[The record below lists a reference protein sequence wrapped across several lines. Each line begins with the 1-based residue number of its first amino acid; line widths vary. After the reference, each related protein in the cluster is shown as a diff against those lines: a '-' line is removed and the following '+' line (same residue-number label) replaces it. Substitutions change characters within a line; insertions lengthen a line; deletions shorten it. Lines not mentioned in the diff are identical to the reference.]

1 MKRTTTLELPATL
14 RRGTQKAISI
24 FASLALAVSMM
35 GAPAFAD
42 AGEEEAVTDNVQ
54 QQGEAPATLEEAP
67 EAEAEEVN
75 LNPGWTKVTDEDD
88 QASGEDGADAE
99 EGVAPESDAPGD
111 TEASSDAEATE
122 ADAAQNLIYVDV
134 TDARPF
140 KAATAPVFSVA
151 LSNRGHQNIYT
162 APTAV
167 GYRGSYTYEAVVPG
181 TYTLTVQSE
190 GFATY
195 TQKIEVTDGA
205 ARSYTVK
212 LNAWDQTEAVGA
224 PQAGIIY
231 YGDVT
236 SDYAINENDVD
247 DMITALHAGMDVSAD
262 VACDLNGD
270 GALTLA
276 DLQVLAEGYQKGVVE
291 SEAPSKLRVTGATVS
306 EGTTVAPDS
315 QIQAVSG
322 VVGNPDETT
331 SLKLSSNS
339 GAISEENPVI
349 IELNSLQDQ
358 LDGEEVSCI
367 AVKPPVYTNS
377 AGAYEV
383 HPHAVA
389 AGEATVLYDDENG
402 NPHEAVLP
410 FQNEAASSALANM
423 ARSLGLLPEKAYA
436 DGVNAQFD
444 GAGNL
449 IINFGSRVAIK
460 KVTLKVTA
468 TQATDGNLNLAE
480 ISSVEFLN
488 GTEDLIAPPVM
499 NIPQNVKA
507 EAGSKQFT
515 VSWNAEPNVTGYEVS
530 IVDPTVQGAN
540 EHILSTKNTSLEVT
554 SYKYG
559 NKGKV
564 ENGHTYTVKVQSTN
578 GTWRSGWSVPITVTP
593 EATKVPDKPE
603 SVKAKGGYKT
613 ITVSWKVMGD
623 TDSHILYWRKQG
635 DTAWQSVSGIESGS
649 YQLTGLE
656 DVTTYEAYVVGV
668 NKIGNSAPS
677 NTVAA
682 KTETIAPAELPN
694 YKLINTKDANGR
706 YLTGISSARV
716 ISAGMVDSPLDGANG
731 TALGLFDD
739 DYTSYA
745 KKTDWDLGCSYNVG
759 SHGVEVTF
767 DGVKEIG
774 FISYAAS
781 SVNIDY
787 SGVVVHASTG
797 GSTWQRVSNVSFT
810 QQKCANGRTYTL
822 IKLGG
827 GLRADKVLIGM
838 QRYPRLIDIA
848 EMRFHGYDSIEDE
861 VNALY
866 ADEMHIQL
874 AEGVD
879 EARINELDT
888 RLNTPDA
895 DGNYYPYKS
904 AVQLDLDFARQ
915 LLADE
920 QAGLSEVISVHT
932 DISPAAD
939 SGKNLGIGGLNSW
952 QPLGKV
958 AAAGDQ
964 LILYA
969 SSRNASASS
978 KIQLYVGQQYPES
991 SDAPTYGGTFVQ
1003 GQRIIYTVPEK
1014 VNDVGKEHGGPLYVQ
1029 YTGNNPNEEWYIRVM
1044 GAHTIPTLDLHGVTD
1059 HEKRVTKAEAYVTEL
1074 DKTLALLDASAAS
1087 EADHRS
1093 AHLAE
1098 SKLVVD
1104 KVPQDAINPS
1114 VDCAYNVRNCI
1125 HNATELMTDSMLY
1138 SVPASQVAK
1147 SCTGSTLRERAESLI
1162 THMDGS
1168 EQMFKLFYQHKGL
1181 MEPGSGVAKTNEVSS
1196 QHLNIRCMVMFAG
1209 AFMYAAGNHIGV
1221 DFPESGN
1228 FVILH
1233 PISEA
1238 AMQPGATKQAGD
1250 GYYFGWGTAHEIGH
1264 NINNSR
1270 YAYAEVTNNY
1280 FAQLCKMINDGTT
1293 RFNYDTVYDRVT
1305 SGATGRTGSV
1315 FTQLAMYWQLMLAHD
1330 ANEVYTLYSD
1340 YATLQAN
1347 RFFARVDGY
1356 ARNPASAPAP
1366 NGVELMV
1373 NAGESQNIIRLA
1385 SAAAGKDLT
1394 AFFTS
1399 WGLVPNAETTQY
1411 ISQFPK
1417 EERALQYVNDDAVK
1431 WARANAG
1438 APKVAGQDMVA
1449 VTASQQN
1456 SKVTLTLGAKDAS
1469 YAPSLIGY
1477 ELTRVTYASGKAQ
1490 REVIGFARADGA
1502 GAATFVDD
1510 AAYLGNRA
1518 VSYEVKAVD
1527 KFLNYSVAAPTQQV
1541 KLNGDGRYTP
1551 TEWSVETNMVAAGA
1565 EEESAEQV
1573 EREASVEG
1581 ESDAQC
1587 PSEAAADAAK
1597 PIDVVLTGEGS
1608 FTGKTVDV
1616 KDVPAGTPSVLIDM
1630 KRVNEVASVR
1640 YVPGEGAAIGDY
1652 VIETSTN
1659 GLSFTKVAEG
1669 TFNVNGE
1676 GYADVF
1682 FTGRKQEGSLNNWI
1696 CTESARYVR
1705 ITAPGQER
1713 KDLSIQEIS
1722 VFGPSGDNIDFT
1734 AVEGQEDVKAIGVLS
1749 EAFSLG
1755 KNEEGVEQEIPAGS
1769 IIFTGA
1775 VKGNPAYNVMVLYDE
1790 AGTIVG
1796 GTIDG
1801 ADGEKILQADQVL
1814 LADLPDGSLIGDTAD
1829 GRWVYWIA
1837 PDAELPA
1844 KVRAELYRVND
1855 AYTNVGQRL
1864 VADTVFVE
1872 VPASLPSITLKSST
1886 QGN

>member
-1 MKRTTTLELPATL
+1 MKRTTAFELPAAL
-14 RRGTQKAISI
+14 RRTGKKAVSV

-35 GAPAFAD
+35 GAPAYAD
-42 AGEEEAVTDNVQ
+42 TGEDEAAAEDAQ
-54 QQGEAPATLEEAP
+54 Q
-67 EAEAEEVN
+67 EEVATTPDASSETPEEVDRN
-75 LNPGWTKVTDEDD
+75 LGWTKVTPEDD
-88 QASGEDGADAE
+88 GSAEGGDA
-99 EGVAPESDAPGD
+99 AAQDDAPGGTVLPSD
-111 TEASSDAEATE
+111 PGTASIG
-122 ADAAQNLIYVDV
+122 AAQSIIYIDV

-140 KAATAPVFSVA
+140 QAATAPTFSVA
-151 LSNRGHQNIYT
+151 LSNRGHNTINTQSVNG
-162 APTAV
+162 
-167 GYRGSYTYEAVVPG
+167 GYRGSYTYEAVEPG
-181 TYTLTVQSE
+181 EYTVTVE
-190 GFATY
+190 ADGFATY
-195 TQKIEVTDGA
+195 VQQVSVAEGVVRA
-205 ARSYTVK
+205 YTVK
-212 LNAWDQTEAVGA
+212 INAWDQTEAAGA
-224 PQAGIIY
+224 PQAGVIY

-236 SDYAINENDVD
+236 GDHDINKEDVD
-247 DMITALHAGMDVSAD
+247 DVITALHEGMDVAAASS
-262 VACDLNGD
+262 CDLTGD
-270 GALTLA
+270 GAITLA
-276 DLQVLAEGYQKGVVE
+276 DLQLLADGYNKEAVT
-291 SEAPSKLRVTGATVS
+291 SEVSPKLRVTGAAAG
-306 EGTTVAPDS
+306 EGTEVASGS
-315 QIQAVSG
+315 QIQDVSS
-322 VVGNPDETT
+322 VVGNPDESA
-331 SLKLSSNS
+331 SLKLAPSN

-349 IELNSLQDQ
+349 IELNDLQDQ
-358 LDGEEVSCI
+358 LAGEEISCI
-367 AVKPPVYTNS
+367 AVKPPVHTNS

-389 AGEATVLYDDENG
+389 AGEATVVYDDENG
-402 NPHEAVLP
+402 KEQTETLP
-410 FQNEAASSALANM
+410 FQSASASSALANL
-423 ARSLGLLPEKAYA
+423 ARSLGLMPEKAFA
-436 DGVNAQFD
+436 DGAKAQFD
-444 GAGNL
+444 AAGNL
-449 IINFGSRVAIK
+449 IIDFGKKIAIK

-468 TQATDGNLNLAE
+468 TQASDGNLNLAE

-507 EAGSKQFT
+507 EAGSKEFT
-515 VSWNAEPNVTGYEVS
+515 VSWNPESNVTGYEISV
-530 IVDPTVQGAN
+530 VDPTVQGDN
-540 EHILSTKNTSLEVT
+540 EQIFSTKSTSMVINA
-554 SYKYG
+554 YKYG
-559 NKGKV
+559 QKGKV
-564 ENGHTYTVKVQSTN
+564 ENGHKYTVKVQSTN

-635 DTAWQSVSGIESGS
+635 DTAWQSVSGIENGS

-682 KTETIAPAELPN
+682 KTETIAPAELPT

-706 YLTGISSARV
+706 YLTGITTARV

-731 TALGLFDD
+731 TAFGLFDD

-745 KKTDWDLGCSYNVG
+745 KKADWDLGCSYNVG

-797 GSTWQRVSNVSFT
+797 GSAWQRVSNVSFT

-827 GLRADKVLIGM
+827 GLHADKVLIGM

-848 EMRFHGYDSIEDE
+848 EMRFHGYDSIEDD

-879 EARINELDT
+879 EARINELDA

-895 DGNYYPYKS
+895 DGNYYPYKA
-904 AVQLDLDFARQ
+904 AVQLDIDFARQ

-939 SGKNLGIGGLNSW
+939 NGKNLGIGGLNSW

-969 SSRNASASS
+969 SSRNASANS

-1003 GQRIIYTVPEK
+1003 GQRIVYTVPEK

-1029 YTGNNPNEEWYIRVM
+1029 YIGNNPNEEWYVRVM
-1044 GAHTIPTLDLHGVTD
+1044 GAHSIPTLDLHGVTD
-1059 HEKRVTKAEAYVTEL
+1059 HEERVARAEAYVTEL
-1074 DKTLALLDASAAS
+1074 DETLSLLDASAAS
-1087 EADHRS
+1087 EADHKA

-1104 KVPQDAINPS
+1104 KVPQDTINPA
-1114 VDCAYNVRNCI
+1114 VDCDYNVRNCI
-1125 HNATELMTDSMLY
+1125 HNATEIMTDSMLY

-1147 SCTGSTLRERAESLI
+1147 SCTGSTLRERAETLI

-1181 MEPGSGVAKTNEVSS
+1181 MEPGPGVAKTNEVSS

-1228 FVILH
+1228 FVILR
-1233 PISEA
+1233 PITEA

-1330 ANEVYTLYSD
+1330 ANEVYTLYPD

-1366 NGVELMV
+1366 NGVELVV

-1385 SAAAGKDLT
+1385 SAAAEKDLT

-1431 WARANAG
+1431 WARANAS
-1438 APKVAGQDMVA
+1438 APKVAAQDMVA

-1456 SKVTLTLGAKDAS
+1456 SKVALTLGAKDAS

-1490 REVIGFARADGA
+1490 REVIGFARADDA
-1502 GAATFVDD
+1502 GAATFTDD

-1527 KFLNYSVAAPTQQV
+1527 KFLNYSVAAPTQQM
-1541 KLNGDGRYTP
+1541 KLDGNGRYTP
-1551 TEWSVETNMVAAGA
+1551 TEWSVETNMVSVGTDA
-1565 EEESAEQV
+1565 EEVAQV
-1573 EREASVEG
+1573 ERDATVEG
-1581 ESDAQC
+1581 ASDPQC

-1597 PIDVVLTGEGS
+1597 PIDSVLTGEGNY
-1608 FTGKTVDV
+1608 TGKTVAADGA
-1616 KDVPAGTPSVLIDM
+1616 PAGTPYVLVDM

-1640 YVPGEGAAIGDY
+1640 YTPGEGTAIGKY
-1652 VIETSTN
+1652 AIETSVN
-1659 GLSFTKVAEG
+1659 GINFTQVAEG
-1669 TFNVNGE
+1669 AFNVNDE

-1682 FTGRKQEGSLNNWI
+1682 FAGKNDQGSATNWI
-1696 CTESARYVR
+1696 CTENARYVR
-1705 ITAPGQER
+1705 ITAVDQAGRELAI
-1713 KDLSIQEIS
+1713 KELSI
-1722 VFGPSGDNIDFT
+1722 FGPSGDNIDFT
-1734 AVEGQEDVKAIGVLS
+1734 AVEGQEDVKAIGTLA
-1749 EAFSLG
+1749 EDFSLG
-1755 KNEEGVEQEIPAGS
+1755 QNEAGEEQKIPAGS

-1775 VKGNPAYNVMVLYDE
+1775 VKGNPAYNVVVLYDQ

-1796 GTIDG
+1796 GSTMV
-1801 ADGEKILQADQVL
+1801 DGEEILNAEQVL
-1814 LADLPDGSLIGDTAD
+1814 LAEVPDGALIGDTAD

-1837 PDAELPA
+1837 PDADLPQQ
-1844 KVRAELYRVND
+1844 VRAELYRVND
-1855 AYTNVGQRL
+1855 AHTNEGQRL
-1864 VADTVFVE
+1864 VADTVFVD
-1872 VPASLPSITLKSST
+1872 VPAKDALPSITLKSSA
-1886 QGN
+1886 QEN

>member
-1 MKRTTTLELPATL
+1 MKRTTAFEPPAAL
-14 RRGTQKAISI
+14 RRTGKKAVSI

-35 GAPAFAD
+35 GAPAYAD
-42 AGEEEAVTDNVQ
+42 TGEDEAAADDAPQEEAIA
-54 QQGEAPATLEEAP
+54 APDVSADP
-67 EAEAEEVN
+67 QEEVDR
-75 LNPGWTKVTDEDD
+75 NPGWTKVTDEADGS
-88 QASGEDGADAE
+88 AEDEGAAIKD
-99 EGVAPESDAPGD
+99 DAPGGTVLPSD
-111 TEASSDAEATE
+111 T
-122 ADAAQNLIYVDV
+122 DAANTGAAQSIIYIDV

-140 KAATAPVFSVA
+140 QAASAPTFSVA
-151 LSNRGHQNIYT
+151 LSNRGHNTINTQSVNG
-162 APTAV
+162 
-167 GYRGSYTYEAVVPG
+167 GYRGSYTYEAVEPG
-181 TYTLTVQSE
+181 DYTVTVE
-190 GFATY
+190 ADGFATY
-195 TQKIEVTDGA
+195 VQQVSVTEGA
-205 ARSYTVK
+205 ARAYTVK
-212 LNAWDQTEAVGA
+212 IDAWGQTEAAGA
-224 PQAGIIY
+224 PQAGVIY

-236 SDYAINENDVD
+236 GDHDINKEDVD
-247 DMITALHAGMDVSAD
+247 DVVTALHESMDASA
-262 VACDLNGD
+262 AAPCDLTGD
-270 GALTLA
+270 GAITLA
-276 DLQVLAEGYQKGVVE
+276 DLQLLADGYSKEAVT
-291 SEAPSKLRVTGATVS
+291 SEVSPKLRVTGAVAG
-306 EGTTVAPDS
+306 EGTEVASGS
-315 QIQAVSG
+315 QIQDVSS
-322 VVGNPDETT
+322 VVGNPDESA
-331 SLKLSSNS
+331 SLKLAPSN
-339 GAISEENPVI
+339 GAISEDNPVI
-349 IELNSLQDQ
+349 IELDGLQDQ
-358 LDGEEVSCI
+358 LGGEEISCI
-367 AVKPPVYTNS
+367 AVKPPVHTNGS
-377 AGAYEV
+377 GAYEV

-389 AGEATVLYDDENG
+389 AGEATVVYDDESG
-402 NPHEAVLP
+402 NEQTETLP

-423 ARSLGLLPEKAYA
+423 ARSLGLMPEKAFA
-436 DGVNAQFD
+436 DGAKAQFD
-444 GAGNL
+444 AAGNL
-449 IINFGSRVAIK
+449 VIDFGKKIAIK

-468 TQATDGNLNLAE
+468 TQASDGNLNLAE

-488 GTEDLIAPPVM
+488 GTEDIIAPPVM

-530 IVDPTVQGAN
+530 IVDPAVQGAN
-540 EHILSTKNTSLEVT
+540 EQILSTKSTSLEVT

-559 NKGKV
+559 TKGKV
-564 ENGHTYTVKVQSTN
+564 ENGHTYTVKVQSAN
-578 GTWRSGWSVPITVTP
+578 GTWRSGWSVSITVKP

-603 SVKAKGGYKT
+603 NVKARGGYKT

-635 DTAWQSVSGIESGS
+635 DSSWQSVSGIESGS
-649 YQLTGLE
+649 YQLAGLE
-656 DVTTYEAYVVGV
+656 DVTTYEVYVVGV

-677 NTVAA
+677 NTVSA

-694 YKLINTKDANGR
+694 YKLVNTKDANGR
-706 YLTGISSARV
+706 YLTGISTARV
-716 ISAGMVDSPLDGANG
+716 ISAGMVDSPLDAGTG

-745 KKTDWDLGCSYNVG
+745 KKTDWDLGCAYNAG

-781 SVNIDY
+781 SLNIDY

-797 GSTWQRVSNVSFT
+797 GSAWQRVSNVGFT

-827 GLRADKVLIGM
+827 GLRADKILIGM

-848 EMRFHGYDSIEDE
+848 EMRFHGYDSIEDD

-866 ADEMHIQL
+866 ADDMHIQL

-879 EARINELDT
+879 EARINELDA

-920 QAGLSEVISVHT
+920 NAGLSEVINVHT

-939 SGKNLGIGGLNSW
+939 NGKNLGISGLNSW

-964 LILYA
+964 LVLYA
-969 SSRNASASS
+969 SARNASANS

-991 SDAPTYGGTFVQ
+991 SDAPTYGGTFVR
-1003 GQRIIYTVPEK
+1003 GQRIVYTVPEK
-1014 VNDVGKEHGGPLYVQ
+1014 IQDTGKEHGGPLYVQ
-1029 YTGNNPNEEWYIRVM
+1029 YTGSNPNEEWCVRVM
-1044 GAHTIPTLDLHGVTD
+1044 GAHSVPLLDLHGVTD
-1059 HEKRVTKAEAYVTEL
+1059 HEERVKRAESYVTQLDETLGLL
-1074 DKTLALLDASAAS
+1074 DKSAAN
-1087 EADHRS
+1087 EADHKA

-1104 KVPQDAINPS
+1104 GAPQDTINPS

-1162 THMDGS
+1162 TRMDGS
-1168 EQMFKLFYQHKGL
+1168 EQMLKLFYQHKGL
-1181 MEPGSGVAKTNEVSS
+1181 MEPGEGVAKTNEVSS

-1228 FVILH
+1228 FTILR
-1233 PISEA
+1233 PISDA
-1238 AMQPGATKQAGD
+1238 ATQPGATKAPGD
-1250 GYYFGWGTAHEIGH
+1250 GFYFGWGSAHEIGH

-1280 FAQLCKMINDGTT
+1280 FAQLCKMVNEGTT
-1293 RFNYDTVYDRVT
+1293 RFSYDTVYDRVT
-1305 SGATGRTGSV
+1305 SGAIGRTGNV
-1315 FTQLAMYWQLMLAHD
+1315 GTQLAMYWQLMLAHD

-1340 YATLQAN
+1340 YAALKAN

-1356 ARNPASAPAP
+1356 ARNPGSAPAP
-1366 NGVELMV
+1366 GGVPLVV

-1385 SAAAGKDLT
+1385 SAAAERDLT
-1394 AFFTS
+1394 DFFTS
-1399 WGLVPNAETTQY
+1399 WGLVPNAETVQY

-1417 EERALQYVNDDAVK
+1417 EARALQYVNDDAVK
-1431 WARANAG
+1431 WARANAS
-1438 APKVAGQDMVA
+1438 APQVAGNDMVA
-1449 VTASQQN
+1449 VSASQQN
-1456 SKVTLTLGAKDAS
+1456 SKVTLSLSTKDAS
-1469 YAPSLIGY
+1469 YNASLIGY
-1477 ELTRVTYASGKAQ
+1477 EITRVTYASGKPQ
-1490 REVIGFARADGA
+1490 KEVVGFARVDGN

-1518 VSYEVKAVD
+1518 ASYEVRAVD
-1527 KFLNYSVAAPTQQV
+1527 KFLNYSVAASTQQM
-1541 KLNGDGRYTP
+1541 KLDGNGRYTP
-1551 TEWSVETNMVAAGA
+1551 AEWSVDTNMVSVGTD
-1565 EEESAEQV
+1565 EEEVAQV
-1573 EREASVEG
+1573 ERDASVEG
-1581 ESDAQC
+1581 ASDPQC
-1587 PSEAAADAAK
+1587 PSEAAADAPK
-1597 PIDVVLTGEGS
+1597 PVDSVLTGEGNY
-1608 FTGKTVDV
+1608 TGKTVPVDGAA
-1616 KDVPAGTPSVLIDM
+1616 AGTPYVLVDM

-1640 YVPGEGAAIGDY
+1640 YTPGEGNAIGKY
-1652 VIETSTN
+1652 VVETSVN
-1659 GLSFTKVAEG
+1659 GISFTQVAEG
-1669 TFNVNGE
+1669 TFSVDGE
-1676 GYADVF
+1676 GSADVF
-1682 FTGRKQEGSLNNWI
+1682 FAGKNEEGSATNWI

-1705 ITAPGQER
+1705 ITAPDQAGKELAI
-1713 KDLSIQEIS
+1713 KEFSI
-1722 VFGPSGDNIDFT
+1722 FGPSGDNIDFT
-1734 AVEGQEDVKAIGVLS
+1734 AVEGQEDVKAIGTLA
-1749 EAFSLG
+1749 EDFSLG
-1755 KNEEGVEQEIPAGS
+1755 QNEAGEEQKIPAGS

-1775 VKGNPAYNVMVLYDE
+1775 VKGNPAYNVVVLYDQ

-1796 GTIDG
+1796 GSTVVE
-1801 ADGEKILQADQVL
+1801 GEEILNAEQVL
-1814 LADLPDGSLIGDTAD
+1814 LAEVPEGSLIGDTAD

-1837 PDAELPA
+1837 PDADLPQ

-1855 AYTNVGQRL
+1855 AYTSEGQRL
-1864 VADTVFVE
+1864 VADTVFVD
-1872 VPASLPSITLKSST
+1872 VPAKDALPSITLKSSA
-1886 QGN
+1886 QEN